1 MARIKLL
8 LPEAFSFTCKIPVRI
23 SDINYGGHA
32 GNDTIFSLVHEAR
45 VQFLRSLGWG
55 ELDFDGHGL
64 IMTDAAVEYKAE
76 LFYGE
81 LVRASVTAGEF
92 SRTGFELFYKL
103 ETLGPE
109 GRTLKTIAV
118 AKTGMVCF
126 DYTAGKITALSEEA
140 RKKLEA

>member
-1 MARIKLL
+1 MARIKLQ
-8 LPEAFSFTCKIPVRI
+8 LPEFFSFTCKIPVRI

-55 ELDFDGHGL
+55 ELDFDGFGL
-64 IMTDAAVEYKAE
+64 IMADAAVEYKAE

-81 LVRASVTAGEF
+81 LVQVSVKAGEF

-103 ETLGPE
+103 ETLDPA
-109 GRTLKTIAV
+109 GRILKTIAL
-118 AKTGMVCF
+118 AKTGMACF
-126 DYTAGKITALSEEA
+126 DYRAGRITAFSEEA